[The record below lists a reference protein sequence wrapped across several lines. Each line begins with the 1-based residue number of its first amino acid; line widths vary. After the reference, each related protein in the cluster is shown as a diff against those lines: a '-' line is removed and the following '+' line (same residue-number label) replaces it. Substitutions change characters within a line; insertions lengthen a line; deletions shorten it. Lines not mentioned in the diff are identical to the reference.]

1 MIQVHVKYL
10 ASDSTYLYCIPPGD
24 GVEMSHY
31 SYKMGKSEYH
41 IWCVSELM
49 KCSLFVY
56 ILVVCRQKV
65 EFVVASYTVI
75 CILFRLLTVNWE
87 KVFR

>member
-1 MIQVHVKYL
+1 
-10 ASDSTYLYCIPPGD
+10 
-24 GVEMSHY
+24 
-31 SYKMGKSEYH
+31 MGKSESH
-41 IWCVSELM
+41 IWFVSELM
-49 KCSLFVY
+49 RCRLFVY